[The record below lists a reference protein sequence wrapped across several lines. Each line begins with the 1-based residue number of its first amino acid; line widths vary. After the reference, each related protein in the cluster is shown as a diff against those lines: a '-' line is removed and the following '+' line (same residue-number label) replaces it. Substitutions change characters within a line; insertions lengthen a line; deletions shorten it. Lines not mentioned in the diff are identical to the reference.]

1 MSSQSLPL
9 IKVIGAGGTIS
20 EWGAPRM
27 AFFDYDRGQY
37 LDISQIL
44 ERVPEVND
52 IARVEAEQMWQTGD
66 PEVGGLIWLRLAN
79 RINRV
84 LLEEP
89 ETCGVVVTS
98 GTSPLEETAYFL
110 NLTVKSDKPVVVT
123 GSMRPPSAM
132 GTDADNNIIDAI
144 RLASAE
150 EARGKGV
157 LTVLNSEIQA
167 AREVTKQNTYRLD
180 TFGSPD
186 LGILGYVDADLR
198 VVFYRSPTRK
208 HTYQTEF
215 DVAHLDKLPRVYVV
229 SSVVGDDGLL
239 VRALIREKAPGLV
252 SASPGNGRAGPEFM
266 RALHEARENG
276 LVVVVSS
283 RVGSGRVIS
292 TSHMRGLVAS
302 DNLSPQKARIL
313 LMLGLTLTDDVNRIQ
328 RMFEIY

>member
-1 MSSQSLPL
+1 MSSLSRPL
-9 IKVIGAGGTIS
+9 IRVIGAGGTIA

-52 IARVEAEQMWQTGD
+52 IAHVEAEQMSQKGD
-66 PEVGGLIWLRLAN
+66 TDVGGLAWLRLAN
-79 RINRV
+79 RINEV
-84 LLEEP
+84 FSENP
-89 ETCGVVVTS
+89 ETAGVVVTS

-123 GSMRPPSAM
+123 GSMRPPSAL
-132 GTDADNNIIDAI
+132 GTDADNNMIDAI
-144 RLASAE
+144 RLASAS

-167 AREVTKQNTYRLD
+167 ARDVTKQNTYRLN
-180 TFGSPD
+180 TFGSRD

-198 VVFYRSPTRK
+198 VMFYRTPTRK
-208 HTYQTEF
+208 HTHETEF
-215 DVAHLDKLPRVYVV
+215 DVARLGQLPRVYVV

-239 VRALIREKAPGLV
+239 VRALIDAKAPGLV

-266 RALHEARENG
+266 RVLHEARESG

-283 RVGSGRVIS
+283 RVGSGRVIW

-302 DNLSPQKARIL
+302 DNLSPHKARIL
-313 LMLGLTLTDDVNRIQ
+313 LMLALTVTNDVDRIQ
-328 RMFEIY
+328 GMFETY